1 MRSTRPARRR
11 TAVIGT
17 AVAALL
23 TASAAIPAFGATTAP
38 PPVRPAAQTEVQPAR
53 GGSPESTVDRVANF
67 YGAYIDA
74 VYDEDGR
81 LARELR
87 NHYLRSDLRKRL
99 ADWEAKNHADGVLRA
114 QNVPAKWSVKYDG
127 SGTGSS
133 YTIVTL
139 TWDSG
144 SHPSTSRLAVRSSLE
159 TRQITDIKAAPGK

>member
-11 TAVIGT
+11 TTVIGT
-17 AVAALL
+17 AAAALL
-23 TASAAIPAFGATTAP
+23 AASAAIPAFGATTTAP
-38 PPVRPAAQTEVQPAR
+38 PPAHAVQAAAQPAR
-53 GGSPESTVDRVANF
+53 AGSPESTVDRVADF

-114 QNVPAKWSVKYDG
+114 QNVPVKWSVGYDG
-127 SGTGSS
+127 SGTGSA

-159 TRQITDIKAAPGK
+159 TRQITDIKAAPSR

>member
-1 MRSTRPARRR
+1 MRSSRPARRR

-23 TASAAIPAFGATTAP
+23 ATSAAIPAFGAGTAP
-38 PPVRPAAQTEVQPAR
+38 PPVRPAAQAAVQPVR
-53 GGSPESTVDRVANF
+53 DGSPESTVDRVADF

-81 LARELR
+81 LAGELR
-87 NHYLRSDLRKRL
+87 NHYLRADLRKRL
-99 ADWEAKNHADGVLRA
+99 AVWEEKNHADGVLRA
-114 QNVPAKWSVKYDG
+114 QNVPAKWSVNYDG
-127 SGTGSS
+127 SGTGSA

-144 SHPSTSRLAVRSSLE
+144 SHPSTTRLAVRSSLE
-159 TRQITDIKAAPGK
+159 TRQITDIKAAPAR

>member
-11 TAVIGT
+11 TTVIGT
-17 AVAALL
+17 AAAALL
-23 TASAAIPAFGATTAP
+23 ATSAAIPAFGATTAP
-38 PPVRPAAQTEVQPAR
+38 PVRPAAQAAVQPVR
-53 GGSPESTVDRVANF
+53 DGSPESTVDRVADF

-81 LARELR
+81 LAHELR
-87 NHYLRSDLRKRL
+87 NHYLRADLRKRL
-99 ADWEAKNHADGVLRA
+99 AVWEEKNHADGVLRA
-114 QNVPAKWSVKYDG
+114 QNVPVKWSVNYDG
-127 SGTGSS
+127 SGTGSA

-159 TRQITDIKAAPGK
+159 TRQITDIKEAPRR